1 MAHRQYDTSAFY
13 YFALTIVALLIL
25 PTTVAIVKDIL
36 HAFPSF
42 NPVVKKLQAT
52 STCQDQVSRV
62 SKAHTGLSKLSDKK
76 LIRNVIFLIVLL
88 LLLLFLRNL
97 ILNDGDVEQFDP
109 YKILGISIGTTTA
122 EIKKAYR
129 KLSLK
134 YHPDKNIGDKFAE
147 EMFMTIA
154 KAYEALTDEE
164 AKANYEKYG
173 NPDGRQATE
182 LSIGLPSFLL
192 DYPKVVLVLYLITMI
207 IGIPAFVYTFYRR
220 EAKKERRTMSVKD
233 TLVECMNTQCNKF
246 DGAKRPNNKS
256 GNKVNIVE
264 LCAVSRDCID
274 VVAKSSV
281 LPERIEELS
290 KKLGKFMPKIS
301 EDNLYKFQEDD
312 LAMYC
317 YCLLHIY
324 LLRNANDMG
333 LSEKERSL
341 MHQVALKVPAVLSVI
356 MELYQDEELFEAII
370 LVMKF
375 QQSFIQ
381 GVWNKDAFSS
391 ADSSNEYKLSPYH
404 QLPHLL
410 GMSDED
416 LNSVPFK
423 DFLDNPNNHTV
434 VQSLSDKK
442 KVNDIMKAIKQIPR
456 FKHTIDIFVE
466 DKDIATYRETKKVP
480 VVYEGEGLTVRV
492 TLDNLQNKK
501 RDMHVH
507 SQVFDDVIDSGF
519 WAVVGGSIKD
529 QKGNSKFILLDAPKR
544 ITKLAPADNTFILR
558 FQVYRVFNNI
568 PFKVWIISD
577 SYLGLDIEEEFSFE
591 VRSAAEAPAPVEQSA
606 EDLEAIR
613 EPTQMEM
620 LFSTIDEEDSSSDE
634 DEAKPDTK
642 KGSSTADDSTG
653 VKKAKQGVV
662 EEDDD

>member
-1 MAHRQYDTSAFY
+1 MSHRQYDTSAFY

-25 PTTVAIVKDIL
+25 PTTVAIVKGIL
-36 HAFPSF
+36 HVFPAF
-42 NPVVKKLQAT
+42 NPVVRKLQAT
-52 STCQDQVSRV
+52 STCQDQLTRV
-62 SKAHTGLSKLSDKK
+62 TVTHTGLNKLSEKK
-76 LIRNVIFLIVLL
+76 FVRNVIFLIVLL
-88 LLLLFLRNL
+88 SLLLFLRNL

-207 IGIPAFVYTFYRR
+207 IGIPAFVFTFYNR
-220 EAKKERRTMSVKD
+220 EAKKERRNMSVKE
-233 TLVECMNTQCNKF
+233 TLVECMKAQK
-246 DGAKRPNNKS
+246 
-256 GNKVNIVE
+256 NKVNIVE

-274 VVAKSSV
+274 VLAKSSV

-301 EDNLYKFQEDD
+301 EDNLSWFQEDD
-312 LAMYC
+312 RAMYC

-333 LSEKERSL
+333 LTKEERLL
-341 MHQVALKVPAVLSVI
+341 MHQVALKVPAVLSII
-356 MELYQDEELFEAII
+356 MDLYMDEEFFEPII

-381 GVWNKDAFSS
+381 GVWHIDAFSR
-391 ADSSNEYKLSPYH
+391 DSTNKYKLCPYY
-404 QLPHLL
+404 QLPHLY
-410 GMSDED
+410 GMGTED
-416 LNSVPFK
+416 LNAVAFK
-423 DFLDNPNNHTV
+423 DFVDNPSNHKV

-442 KVNDIMKAIKQIPR
+442 KVDDIMKALKQIPR

-492 TLDNLQNKK
+492 TLDDLQSKK

-507 SQVFDDVIDSGF
+507 SQVYDEIIDSGF
-519 WAVVGGSIKD
+519 WAVIGGFIVD
-529 QKGNSKFILLDAPKR
+529 QRNGAKRFILLDAPKR
-544 ITKLAPADNTFILR
+544 ITKLAPADNIFTMR
-558 FQVYRVFNNI
+558 FQVHRIFNNL

-591 VRSAAEAPAPVEQSA
+591 VRPAEEAPAPVELSA
-606 EDLEAIR
+606 EDLEALK
-613 EPTQMEM
+613 EPTQMEL
-620 LFSTIDEEDSSSDE
+620 LFSTIEEEDSSSDE
-634 DEAKPDTK
+634 DEAKPEIK
-642 KGSSTADDSTG
+642 KGSSTANNSTG